1 MKNHATCG
9 NIENKNMDLA
19 VHKPAG
25 MAIVIVKQYATNMD
39 IQRIFTDL
47 YDHDVICNDQGPAH

>member
-25 MAIVIVKQYATNMD
+25 MAIVIVKQFATNMD

-47 YDHDVICNDQGPAH
+47 YDHET